1 MSLNKLLDPV
11 RISNIDDTIVSEMC
25 NAGFSVDQDKP
36 GVFDRKDTRATP
48 KWTPTDW
55 LGKQVFGQT

>member
-36 GVFDRKDTRATP
+36 GVFGIAFSP
-48 KWTPTDW
+48 
-55 LGKQVFGQT
+55 QTTENG

>member
-48 KWTPTDW
+48 KWTPTD
-55 LGKQVFGQT
+55 